1 MRRRMAL
8 VLAAAMAAGAI
19 TGCSGGG
26 STGKKPADATTAAPE
41 AGGDATE
48 TEAQK
53 ADPSKY

>member
-26 STGKKPADATTAAPE
+26 STGKKPADATTGQLPE
-41 AGGDATE
+41 AGGE
-48 TEAQK
+48 RN
-53 ADPSKY
+53 